1 MKRMLEHTLFQ
12 ATTPDIVS
20 SPISS
25 YGYSLRGQLLILLA
39 VMFEESSYGRGLI
52 GRDRLKLTLSKVVD
66 RIPSS
71 APKGPPEL

>member
-1 MKRMLEHTLFQ
+1 M
-12 ATTPDIVS
+12 V
-20 SPISS
+20 
-25 YGYSLRGQLLILLA
+25 
-39 VMFEESSYGRGLI
+39 EESSYGRGLI